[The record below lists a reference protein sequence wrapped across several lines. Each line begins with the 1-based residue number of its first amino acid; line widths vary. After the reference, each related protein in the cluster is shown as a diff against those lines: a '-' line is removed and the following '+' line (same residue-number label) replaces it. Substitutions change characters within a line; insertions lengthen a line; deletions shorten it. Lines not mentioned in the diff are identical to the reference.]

1 MGEDPLSGAYTY
13 MEGEGSLVA
22 TEKASHQWL
31 ACGGN
36 QKMKSYMVK
45 GKRQYRELMQL
56 LSDEGYC
63 WLPGTVQETAES
75 EPLPVDGSYVIVAS
89 DNHTIWWRLPEW
101 DRVPGEGLP
110 IPYEDWH
117 AITRTKW
124 LKAKEDNHEQTA

>member
-1 MGEDPLSGAYTY
+1 
-13 MEGEGSLVA
+13 
-22 TEKASHQWL
+22 
-31 ACGGN
+31 
-36 QKMKSYMVK
+36 MKSYMVNS
-45 GKRQYRELMQL
+45 KRQYRVLMQL
-56 LSDEGYC
+56 LADKGYH
-63 WLPGTVQETAES
+63 WLPGTVQETVES